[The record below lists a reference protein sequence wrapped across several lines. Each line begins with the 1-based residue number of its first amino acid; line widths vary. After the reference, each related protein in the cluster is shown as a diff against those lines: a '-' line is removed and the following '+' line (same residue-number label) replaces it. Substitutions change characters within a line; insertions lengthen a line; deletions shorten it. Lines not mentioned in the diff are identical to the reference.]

1 MASRIRMSSIRII
14 VEWIIC
20 WTIRI
25 ICRPR
30 MSRLLRGAEITIP
43 NGVGRKIATIGS
55 LYGSGNFHRIRTE
68 VLVCGTGAITDNN
81 GPQELE
87 LDWSGNL
94 RGWTVQYFVNKK
106 VHLVFVTS
114 GIGFTTEEVGIGV
127 LDINSRSGS

>member
-1 MASRIRMSSIRII
+1 MHTRDGRQFLEFISVVITEEVAFVDLHILDYGSFSL
-14 VEWIIC
+14 
-20 WTIRI
+20 
-25 ICRPR
+25 
-30 MSRLLRGAEITIP
+30 SRLEVIW
-43 NGVGRKIATIGS
+43 K
-55 LYGSGNFHRIRTE
+55 RTE